1 MASIVSCRKKI
12 TSTQHLKHLR
22 CERSTSGSRG
32 FTIFEVLIVIGV
44 GIVLVLMTLPVSV
57 RFYQLSIAD
66 ETAND
71 IVSVFRR
78 AESSAMLGKYDRA
91 FGVKFLPNQYVF
103 FQGASY
109 LSRIATEDQ
118 IFVLPSGSV
127 LSGLPDEIMFTKQ
140 TGVPSATGTLMVRV
154 FDRIHHVGIKDGGVI
169 EYVD

>member
-1 MASIVSCRKKI
+1 MFPVEKNISKQYMK
-12 TSTQHLKHLR
+12 QLR
-22 CERSTSGSRG
+22 HDRSTSRSRG
-32 FTIFEVLIVIGV
+32 FTIFEVIIVIGV

-66 ETAND
+66 ETTND
-71 IVSVFRR
+71 IVSAFRR

-91 FGVKFLPNQYVF
+91 FGVKFLSGQYVL
-103 FQGASY
+103 FQGTSY
-109 LSRIATEDQ
+109 LSRIPTEDQ

-140 TGVPSATGTLMVRV
+140 TGVPSATGTLTVRV
-154 FDRIHHVGIKDGGVI
+154 FDRIHHIGIKDGGVI